1 MGSDPTGPAF
11 VSVVV
16 TVKNESRHLRHL
28 FESLR
33 GQEAPF
39 EVVLV
44 DALSRDGTFEIAKE
58 YERNFPG
65 MFRAFQR
72 YGSRGIGRNV
82 GVHEARGEFV
92 AFIDGDCFADSRWLH
107 QLRGGFQS
115 VDVVAGKTVNVGQGK
130 YAELERVELFE
141 RGSDVTF
148 PSCNLGY
155 RKALFDRLG
164 GFDPRFITA
173 EDIDLNLRAVQS
185 GATVLSVPE
194 AVVYHQV
201 RATFVRF
208 LYQAFWNGYGRKQ
221 LTEKHGNLWGAYRLR
236 RLLAGQK
243 GPIAW
248 ARLCAALF
256 GYVSRVFT
264 GGGHRLSTP
273 RRS

>member
-155 RKALFDRLG
+155 RKALFDRL
-164 GFDPRFITA
+164 
-173 EDIDLNLRAVQS
+173 
-185 GATVLSVPE
+185 
-194 AVVYHQV
+194 
-201 RATFVRF
+201 
-208 LYQAFWNGYGRKQ
+208 
-221 LTEKHGNLWGAYRLR
+221 
-236 RLLAGQK
+236 
-243 GPIAW
+243 
-248 ARLCAALF
+248 
-256 GYVSRVFT
+256 
-264 GGGHRLSTP
+264 
-273 RRS
+273 